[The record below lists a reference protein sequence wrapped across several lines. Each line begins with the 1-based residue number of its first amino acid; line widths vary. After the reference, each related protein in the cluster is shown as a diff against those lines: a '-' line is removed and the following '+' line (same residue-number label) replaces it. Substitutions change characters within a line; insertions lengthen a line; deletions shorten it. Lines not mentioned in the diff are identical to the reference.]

1 MIGATTRVAGVIGD
15 PVRHSLSPAIH
26 NAAFR
31 ALGLDWVYAAFP
43 VPAGSGPQAV
53 EAMRTLGLAGLSVTM
68 PHKPEV
74 IPALDEL
81 SPAALALGA
90 VNTVFRRGTA
100 LVGDNTD
107 GAGFIDALRFDEGFD
122 PAGTRCVVIG
132 AGGAARAVI
141 LALAQAGAGDVA
153 VVNRTPA
160 HGARAAKLAG
170 PRGRPGTP
178 DDLLRAELVV
188 NATPLGMAGVHPDA
202 VPVDIDFLRSDQV
215 VVDLVYKPARTPLLK
230 AARQRGAVP
239 VNGLGTLI
247 HQAAH
252 AFRLWTGADP
262 PLEAMSAAALGALGG
277 ED

>member
-1 MIGATTRVAGVIGD
+1 MITASTRVAGVIGD

-26 NAAFR
+26 NAAFSE
-31 ALGLDWVYAAFP
+31 LGLDWVYLAFP
-43 VPAGSGPQAV
+43 VPGGSGLDAV
-53 EAMRTLGLAGLSVTM
+53 AAMRTLGIAGLSVTM
-68 PHKPEV
+68 PHKSDV
-74 IPALDEL
+74 IPGLDEL
-81 SPAALALGA
+81 SPTALALGA
-90 VNTVFRRGTA
+90 VNTVYRRGPL

-107 GAGFIDALRFDEGFD
+107 GAGFIDSLRLDEGFD

-141 LALAQAGAGDVA
+141 LALGQAGAAEVA
-153 VVNRTPA
+153 VINRTA
-160 HGARAAKLAG
+160 ARGIKAAKLAG
-170 PRGRPGTP
+170 GRGRPGTP
-178 DDLLRAELVV
+178 DDLLRADVVV
-188 NATPLGMAGVHPDA
+188 NATPLGMAGPYAAA
-202 VPVDIDFLRSDQV
+202 VPVDIDFLRSDQI
-215 VVDLVYKPARTPLLK
+215 VVDLVYHPARTPLLV

-247 HQAAH
+247 HQAAR